1 MTELFQD
8 EFYND
13 LERIDDTMEIITLL
27 VDVSS
32 NIIIRVVRNTEEI
45 EAILNEAENLN
56 LFIR

>member
-45 EAILNEAENLN
+45 EAILNEAENIN